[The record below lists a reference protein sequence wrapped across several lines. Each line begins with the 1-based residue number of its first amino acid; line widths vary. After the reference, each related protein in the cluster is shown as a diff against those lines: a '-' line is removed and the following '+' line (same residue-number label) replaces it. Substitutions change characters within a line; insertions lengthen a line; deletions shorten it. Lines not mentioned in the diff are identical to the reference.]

1 MENLTVISGSGER
14 FDLRLPE
21 PESIRKTAEALRR
34 SLLHGPG
41 SGRSA
46 VLQSLAPFFPPR
58 FREQLAD
65 ISESDVCKLIS
76 AFNILAGEE
85 SPAVSGAP
93 PEAGKKTPL
102 LQEGSV
108 KSQEADL
115 PVISISDHLLP
126 SKQEVSVH
134 AFPEQEKG
142 TFSLCADPGAD
153 IFAGAPDGDGSLPEE
168 SPPADTPGSSERK
181 PGILKKYLFP
191 FLKTLA
197 KGTLFALGRK
207 YLPRPVAAAGSKV
220 ITELLFPGGGS
231 LLAPERKE
239 EEESAFLSE
248 SESSSLPVIQ
258 EREKVPGA
266 VKSLSAEKKSAEK
279 KSPEKKSAEKKSPEV
294 SVETE
299 REQERSFS
307 DEVIAAAY
315 CYKWHLEYAASLPAE
330 LLERCLATAGV
341 RLHSPPPPPVSFS
354 AQEISDALRRNKELR
369 ERLKNR

>member
-21 PESIRKTAEALRR
+21 PELIRKTAEALRR

-46 VLQSLAPFFPPR
+46 VLQSLAPFFPLR

-76 AFNILAGEE
+76 AFTILAGEE

-93 PEAGKKTPL
+93 PEAGKNPPL
-102 LQEGSV
+102 LQERSV
-108 KSQEADL
+108 KFQEADL
-115 PVISISDHLLP
+115 PVVSISDHLLP

-153 IFAGAPDGDGSLPEE
+153 IFAGAPDGSLPEE
-168 SPPADTPGSSERK
+168 SPPADTPGASERK

-220 ITELLFPGGGS
+220 ITELLFPGSGS

-266 VKSLSAEKKSAEK
+266 VKSL
-279 KSPEKKSAEKKSPEV
+279 SAEKKSPEV

-369 ERLKNR
+369 ERLKKKNTNR